1 MPIDNHVADIPL
13 WIRDYPG
20 GEAIYRAGLAAGIE
34 RAAQKCDEYDVPQR
48 TYASENTDHYRGFR
62 AGAVRCATEI
72 RGLLK

>member
-34 RAAQKCDEYDVPQR
+34 RAAKVCEDDIGIS
-48 TYASENTDHYRGFR
+48 A
-62 AGAVRCATEI
+62 AAL